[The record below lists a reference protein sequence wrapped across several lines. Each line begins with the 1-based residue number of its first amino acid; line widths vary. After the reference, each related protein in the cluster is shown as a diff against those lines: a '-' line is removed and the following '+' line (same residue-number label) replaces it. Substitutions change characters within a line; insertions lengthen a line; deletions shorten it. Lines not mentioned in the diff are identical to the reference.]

1 MSRLDKWVAGV
12 LTAGIVAILL
22 GILMTAVFTRIPVAH
37 IYVNEAGARSIVVEG
52 HQAVAAPDWPGT
64 YLVTPRFADTAFWP
78 NATLDFQN
86 GAPVTLPRRDIV
98 LWVYRG

>member
-1 MSRLDKWVAGV
+1 MSRLDKWVAGT
-12 LTAGIVAILL
+12 LTVGIAAILL
-22 GILMTAVFTRIPVAH
+22 GVLETAIFTRIPVAH
-37 IYVNEAGARSIVVEG
+37 IYVNAVGARAIIVGG

-78 NATLDFQN
+78 SATLDFKS
-86 GAPVTLPRRDIV
+86 GTPVTLPRKDIV

>member
-1 MSRLDKWVAGV
+1 VSRLDKWVAGT
-12 LTAGIVAILL
+12 LTVGITAILL
-22 GILMTAVFTRIPVAH
+22 GVLATAVFTRIPVAH
-37 IYVNEAGARSIVVEG
+37 IYVNAAGARAIIVGG

-78 NATLDFQN
+78 SATLDFKS
-86 GAPVTLPRRDIV
+86 GAPVTLPRKDIV